1 MSLIC
6 CALLSPVSMQSAPPL
21 LAPGGAKPPPQA
33 GRWLLPAPRGASL
46 WVHTAGGAP
55 AGCGEGAAALGRPH
69 STGRAGHQQGT
80 GREGG
85 CCSEPGLRGAGLRW
99 EASRRPNLAALVLCR
114 PDTRSEAQQK
124 LPGGPHDAAAGL
136 GQGFGVCGGGM
147 SLGPGLGLGPG
158 PPAAALPA
166 PRLRVSFG
174 HGCFTG
180 GAWASFT
187 VLGGPHESSADAR
200 PNPS

>member
-1 MSLIC
+1 MVTASTPRRFPLGAHSWGC
-6 CALLSPVSMQSAPPL
+6 SCRAWGGGCSPGQTPWHGQSWAPT
-21 LAPGGAKPPPQA
+21 GNGM
-33 GRWLLPAPRGASL
+33 GRG
-46 WVHTAGGAP
+46 
-55 AGCGEGAAALGRPH
+55 
-69 STGRAGHQQGT
+69 
-80 GREGG
+80 GG

-99 EASRRPNLAALVLCR
+99 EASSRPDLAALVSCR

-124 LPGGPHDAAAGL
+124 LPGGPHGAAAGL
-136 GQGFGVCGGGM
+136 GQGFGVCGGRM